1 MTASAAITP
10 STGTRTLPDRLGS
23 DSVRRIAAL
32 GLGALTFGGVVFAP
46 AVTFFVALAIVTV
59 FGFVHVGREAERVFE
74 ELTTSTWAT
83 SYHD

>member
-1 MTASAAITP
+1 MTATAAITP
-10 STGTRTLPDRLGS
+10 TIGNLPARIGS
-23 DSVRRIAAL
+23 DSARRIAAV
-32 GLGALTFGGVVFAP
+32 GLAALTLAGVVFAP
-46 AVTFFVALAIVTV
+46 AVTFFVALGIVAV